1 MKTKTILHS
10 FGKASILFALSLLSF
25 ANASAALKIVSES
38 SKTCSGYPVVINASK
53 TAEHAGNYAM
63 LQYRINGTGSWTNSA
78 ELPTKD
84 NQFIVDMDV
93 NATSMVF
100 RLLDYGTD
108 GKPKEAKSDE
118 ITVTRQD
125 VDCPRTCHTTTNGDY
140 YLGTDFNLEQGG
152 GCTQVD
158 WNQTPPKCLESF
170 FYEDHIVLSK
180 GGGEAGTITT
190 NWGYKP
196 FLDGTR
202 TNSYYVLKNPNAAIV
217 DLQFPSKYFKNKYY
231 RFTMR
236 AYIRINGGECCY
248 FDNQAK
254 IMTRTGHGTVS
265 TDEMVVQI
273 FDDKENPKVP
283 FFDEQAHVSGGVATT
298 LIGEKMNKYHNNHKS
313 SDVYRLDLIFY
324 GKFPDKNQT
333 FSLLPFFEQFQVE
346 GSNGCQCSS
355 TVAIDYISAEVE
367 SVCMDLGSICLGQSK
382 TVNAAGFPKNADYRW
397 YQGATELTELRGKQK
412 VTITPA
418 ITGAIKYTV
427 KDNNS
432 TVAVDFVIP
441 VKNCAPEA
449 PHKIEGVDKICAP
462 NSENYEAIIHDTRDK
477 VKYHWTLKS
486 PSGAVLAT
494 LNVDDETD
502 NDDILKNADPL
513 DPTCGYVTLNIPSTY
528 ADGTYTL
535 ETLLY
540 FDDLKVGNPVS
551 KKIKVYQTPKPT
563 ITLDDREICPFTD
576 NLFTVTPNDPA
587 KYAYAYEWNTTGTAV
602 ANRGKVVL
610 PDNKCNLEV
619 MTIAARVSVKDM
631 PTCYGDAVIS
641 DVPVN
646 NSKPA
651 LDCPALGKNFTMSRM
666 ADITLPED
674 KNSATIT
681 LPLPVV
687 LTTCDPDPVITISA
701 SGKDVEGHNFSFT
714 TIKKKKSLIT
724 DEDLTVT
731 LPVTANATSSNG
743 ITFTYTATDGC
754 NRTSESCSQKVIVRD
769 VTAPNVD
776 CSKIKSYDNVHLSK
790 QADDNCVA
798 VPGYNNELPLLSVP
812 NLPDLNGADE
822 VTVNYIGRLEN
833 PASEPEA
840 VATSVG
846 LFNHDVMF
854 NEPYVAGTTYIL
866 WEFSDDAGNAKYCM
880 QHVSVINDKVP
891 DVTCP
896 SHDYGKFSVDDNC
909 ELSYAE
915 LFAKLPAAELPT
927 AKDPCPN
934 GNFEYTTENARLFYR
949 LKGEEEWIEITESMH
964 NQNLFSAGKEYGNT
978 YEFEWRYYKQ
988 GESVAVDKK
997 VFGVCQSQ
1005 FTVVDSVAPVTNCSL
1020 VKDAVVPFNSNSK
1033 EYRTFDYASYQLPD
1047 DTVHYN
1053 DKPDHYDAQN
1063 DKYWDD
1069 FNTYTLSDLFDVI
1082 PKAVDACDGELF
1094 PVVSVVFQNNEEVIS
1109 GTEEQILKQLR
1120 NRPFKEGNTIIKY
1133 TYTDRSG
1140 NVSVCQQSIVV
1151 YSGLYAHCPEP
1162 IVLKA
1167 GADCKATYDLKPKD
1181 VPTAQV
1187 TYIREVKRKRYN
1199 ADPSKGP
1206 NNRCYEVE
1214 PVAGDV
1220 EYDTLRQIT
1229 DSMAPELATKKV
1241 FVYPFKIEKVTNV
1254 DEDGNPTSSSQ
1265 TSIFSNSDDNT
1276 LSEAVLKVVQHMYCS
1291 TSNNYSFQFLKKTCD
1306 KQSPDYNIARPDAI
1320 QVWKKIQLRTG
1331 IREQFDG
1338 GFMTFDKGTHKL
1350 VFSYE
1355 NGQGEE
1361 KSCSVIIKV
1370 EDQTPPNVV
1379 CGEWGKDY
1387 TLPADED
1394 CQHEATLGKPTVD
1407 ELNVTDNCTTNAA
1420 DFTLTLDRKYWET
1433 GRSISATPSSTGGKY
1448 NDPYKMGTTILV
1460 WTVADADG
1468 NTSTCKSTIVVK
1480 DETGPTIDCKD
1491 GQFDDIHVDA
1501 DPEDELCRTPA
1512 TEVIRAGLKLPQFA
1526 NDKCSPYIDPSG
1538 TQPIMISGTG
1548 VRDDNPSLDV
1558 FSGYYKGITTITWTF
1573 VDAAG
1578 NKTQCP
1584 QRIIVEDNTAPIL
1597 DCSDLEVPITV
1608 TLASD
1613 KCTVPQAQVKLKE
1626 PSARDNCTPTDELK
1640 FSNNAPTEYKIGT
1653 NIVTWTVTDERGL
1666 SSTCDQKVV
1675 VKDTAVPKG
1684 SCPPDIDVNAPIGAC
1699 EASVSIDAA
1708 DYVINDPCDGELKP
1722 AFSKRSDGK
1731 ALSAVY
1737 PVGTTVITWVY
1748 TDKSGNK
1755 KYCYQNVNVHDATP
1769 PVVTCPSSSSKPKE
1783 ITVPAGLC
1791 AVSAA
1796 DVAKKITLPTAYD
1809 ECQDDDPVMSGV
1821 RYFKGKDGQQTPTLV
1836 KDAKGKAVAWNDG
1849 SVPYQPGYYTIQ
1861 IVFTDN
1867 EGNES
1872 EPCDIEVFIKD
1883 INSPVVTCSDFLTDE
1898 TKEFATGDNECEV
1911 TVTKADLGET
1921 NTKAYEYC
1929 DDRVE
1934 ISAVPYLY
1942 ANGARESTVFTQTS
1956 IKSGE
1961 SATIHWVFTSATGA
1975 ETVCPQVV
1983 SIVDR
1988 TEPKCTSNSLT
1999 VKTPAVSS
2007 ECAADVEVVLSR
2019 IGATD
2024 NCGGDIKY
2032 EYKLDKATA
2041 FVPVTKDTTFK
2052 GLSVGT
2058 HTIKWQLTDE
2068 SGNIKSNAC
2077 MTSIF
2082 VEDGTYATCE
2092 DEVLPDVESADN
2104 NTDCFVNVSL
2114 PLAKNATDKCSPDD
2128 ITYRYKLD
2136 DDDYKDISAETRLS
2150 LQAGTHT
2157 IYWELSDGSVTKPQA
2172 CKTTVT
2178 VIDKT
2183 APTCTNKDMGDVLSD
2198 DDVCSTNVVVKLD
2211 DIKAKDNCG
2220 NTVTYMY
2227 RVDSD
2232 TEYNAASGNL
2242 SLPLEVGKHTVYWK
2256 LSDGVN
2262 SRAEA
2267 CKTVVNVLGNVP
2279 LEITCDEDAPAVTF
2293 KTDDCGPVDIS
2304 SIEIP
2309 QATDPCY
2316 GKVDGTPSID
2326 ITKPLPLGDHV
2337 ITWTFVN
2344 HDNTQSTTCKQTVHV
2359 VTTQKLI
2366 TDCQSPAA
2374 PLKLKDGNCM
2384 INYPLTQRWATNP
2397 CNENE
2402 NIRGVAYVFGNK
2414 VDPSGYASVQFPAGS
2429 WDIVWKF
2436 KSVSNTLETY
2446 EDECVE
2452 TVIVDDENG
2461 ATMPCK
2467 DGVKVEKIIDECVVD
2482 AADLDF
2488 KNEGVIADEI
2498 CWDGHFVTPNIWV
2511 TDKDGNNSTPV
2522 HDPKDLGSFKPG
2534 KYEVTWEYIFHPSG
2548 LGAELKAY
2556 CHQPVEIYT
2565 TKEIVIDCDAA
2576 AFNEI
2581 DKDANEN
2588 CVVPA
2593 DEVTFNAPDAKNP
2606 CDADVSIAAQAYID
2620 GNKIADNKFTK
2631 AFELGTTTVVWK
2643 YVDETGTLTN
2653 SVATCEQKVVVTDK
2667 TKPEVACEEDI
2678 TYYLGYD
2685 ANGVQSECSAAPAD
2699 INLKR
2704 PSVSDNCTSSTD
2716 DFKFWLKRELNGAV
2730 VDSLAP
2736 FAPGVTVVTWTV
2748 KDQAG
2753 NASTCSMKVTVL
2765 DTVSPKPECPADL
2778 TDIKAPVNTCEA
2790 EIPAISPEA
2799 YKFKDVCDTE
2809 EIIPVGT
2816 RDDGKLISDPYPVGK
2831 TLITWVYTDSVN
2843 LLLPEDERHVFVCK
2857 QEISVADTTMP
2868 VVDCS
2873 NTASPINVETE
2884 LGECQVPAEKVIDNI
2899 TLPTA
2904 TDQCQ
2909 DEAPVMTSNRWYFG
2923 REGDSIPTRQLNAG
2937 ADIKWND
2944 DVPFKAGYYEI
2955 HFIFTD
2961 NYGNSDSCSQKV
2973 FVKDIN
2979 PPYLNDCKEVLD
2991 VVLNPL
2997 DGECEVAINPVE
3009 LNTYKGKEVCT
3020 GVAIEGVPALLVQN
3034 GDEFTVSADPIPAT
3048 LTSGDSLY
3056 IRWTY
3061 TSQMGISAYCDQKV
3075 KAVDNQKPVIDCKV
3089 LTPDIELTA
3098 DADKCFILAENA
3110 NIAYP
3115 TVEDNCGTIT
3125 GRPVRIDTLT
3135 NLPNGLT
3142 MADPYPT
3149 GKSVIRWYFEDTN
3162 ELNTDS
3168 CDQLVFVKGSVK
3180 PEIDC
3185 DTIESVVLRDTIATC
3200 DIAEQTLVVPVPVA
3214 IDNCAPTDDL
3224 KSVKGVGTRTDG
3236 KEIDDLYP
3244 LGITTIT
3251 WSFTDFT
3258 GAAVATCN
3266 QQVNIVTEQRLITNC
3281 ADTTAVYALDKDE
3294 CLKNIHLDQRTA
3306 KHPCPDAVA
3315 DNEKEFDGVPY
3326 LNGSPTALSSLDIQ
3340 LPAGT
3345 HYITWVFT
3353 DQTNTLAAPIDT
3365 CIDSIR
3371 VGNDN
3376 VPPVPCVNDKIDTT
3390 LQDLC
3395 ELPAAK
3401 VDLKNT
3407 GVIADQ
3413 LCGDP
3418 GEKVIPEI
3426 WLTSNPEGVVH
3437 DPADLPAITT
3447 GRDTVIWKYDF
3458 NPGHLGI
3465 FTVWCKQPIDIKTT
3479 KGIDLACPDSA
3490 DNVIT
3495 IIAPAHACEV
3505 PADTITLN
3513 PLVGKNPCIDT
3524 VLIAGV
3530 PDRDTTLAWPIGLT
3544 TITWTYTDT
3553 TETLVNNVAICKQY
3567 VDVKDTVNPKVD
3579 CETIYEG
3586 INQIL
3591 ANCKT
3596 TADDLGLK
3604 AVDVTQCGF
3613 TMTPV
3618 PTRFSGKDFNDVY
3631 VAGND
3636 TVYWTYTYPHNG
3648 LTTVCA
3654 QPVILRDT
3662 TPVFDCSTLETI
3674 TLTAD
3679 EEQCVIK
3686 KSLADV
3692 LNALSPYPT
3701 ATDPCDAENPIPGV
3715 YRLADADTLPTQLT
3729 AGDTIHVVWS
3739 FADTMRFA
3747 DSVVCDQLVI
3757 IKGNATP
3764 VINCEEAAPAVK
3776 DTISDCGPD
3785 QELKLPIV
3793 KAYDPC
3799 FNDSIPGSFVRSDNE
3814 TELNA
3819 PFQLGQTTVTWTF
3832 WNVDSTASKVCEQ
3845 NVHVYTTKEIEKP
3858 CDTAYMPVVEVPA
3871 PEDACTVPADE
3882 VTLEPAF
3889 AISPCTRDTIW
3900 GVPTRFDGEELT
3912 APYKIGKT
3920 IIVWTFNDVTDNLVI
3935 QSDTCHQIVRVGS
3948 VEVEPVKCDSF
3959 PAIEKILAEG
3969 NCTIDAAELGIKA
3982 PTIIDRCPNGAADA
3996 DPEYVLP
4003 IITRFS
4009 QPGWSSSNVAEV
4021 AEFGVGYDT
4030 LWWSYPRFSTVCAQ
4044 PIHIMDS
4051 VAPKFDCSSLE
4062 PILAEAPDGECE
4074 LNVADIIVEP
4084 YPVAKESCTD
4094 VEIVGVPTLENGDA
4108 LPETLKVG
4116 DSIVVKWTFSAPGLS
4131 TKDKICEQPVR
4142 VIGTAA
4148 PIFDCSSLSMLE
4160 FTTDECALDLNE
4172 QSIPT
4177 PVAIDSCTGKEVAG
4191 VGVRADGGDVFGT
4204 YPLGQTVITW
4214 SFTSPDSKTT
4224 KYCNQLVEVKTT
4236 KVIDAKCGEENYP
4249 ALSYEV
4255 SDGNCTVPSEEVD
4268 KKLSKHAAFNP
4279 CNTDI
4284 QIDGVPSRSD
4294 NKDMSEPYEIGV
4306 TTITWTFTDT
4316 TNTLVNP
4323 VSVCEQTVTVV
4334 DVNTPPVDCPTAF
4347 PALNIAL
4354 DENNCDLDFSR
4365 IPVNIDPLP
4374 AHPCTGEDMLIDT
4387 SRTSGLKV
4395 LDPYTV
4401 GVDTIVWKLWFPSNN
4416 IPVYCNQRIEVRDT
4430 IAPSFDCSMLADT
4443 IYVELKT
4450 AGNSVTFD
4458 EVKARGFFIPEVTD
4472 ICTDVFTEVTRD
4484 DNKALEDDYVFGNT
4498 TITFRFYDIYGNDTI
4513 CSQVV
4518 KVIDMIPPKLICPTL
4533 ENHIACIT
4541 DTTPAITSYEEFVA
4555 AGGSIEPE
4563 SKADL
4568 LTFRHEDKVVGDDKC
4583 NAVVTRNYIVTS
4595 VTEVDVYCETPQHFY
4610 MKDSIAPTYEGI
4622 PAKGASRKTTCDQL
4636 EIDPPVVTA
4645 VDNCDPEPKL
4655 QMFSRSTQGDD
4666 PSKCDYY
4673 NYDVIYTWVATDRCG
4688 NEADSVRYTVHVV
4701 DTVAPSID
4709 LPDDW
4714 GDPAHPIYLK
4724 KCKFGIPDLTQF
4736 IPEELVSQ
4744 NCGSNEYL
4752 TYTQT
4757 PAAGTEITA
4766 TTVVTLSISDVCGNH
4781 TDLEKVV
4788 EVQDRKEIV
4797 SIITGENPVVC
4808 GGDETLDSVRSSQND
4823 LTQTKIR
4830 NAFGFTWVIDL
4841 GKWEPVPTTLFWDY
4855 YRTSFDEE
4863 HLIYSN
4869 NPETY
4874 ASRFESVNAPSK
4886 GSPEEKAAADAAY
4899 ARYLMLLRQHQS
4911 DVYYFV
4917 AMDTVSGCSDTASV
4931 YVKVDERPR
4940 LQLASGSWQVC
4951 EFDSLSLNGDFG
4963 NNFPVCID
4971 NMGGTIT
4978 KQGWLINDSVY
4989 HPHDSILY
4997 EGGIKHTAIYY
5008 ATNHCGTTTTFNS
5021 LYTSCDGE
5029 LETYKDSLAVAG
5041 SKENMEL
5048 FRQDRLVLRDSVD
5061 IEVFTHFD
5069 PKQVLLTTMPQAKPR
5084 VWTGE
5089 EAELILTLPY
5099 EPSYLSWRRVEGE
5112 YDARTGA
5119 EYDKLG
5125 NIIYGGSGEDDD
5137 ADLFHE
5143 LWNSRDTTVADSVY
5157 LAKRGLLTFRYN
5169 IVPTDTSYYYAVVGN
5184 GVCPAV
5190 TSNLVNVD
5198 VLKELPTAITP
5209 YTKDGMNDDFM
5220 RGHHV
5225 IIFNRYGQMIHEGN
5239 DGWDGTYRGILADP
5253 GVYYYSCDMK
5263 NGANFKGSIEVV
5275 KIE

>member
-25 ANASAALKIVSES
+25 ANAEAGLTISAKSSQACPGYPIEITS
-38 SKTCSGYPVVINASK
+38 SKTDPHS
-53 TAEHAGNYAM
+53 GNYAM
-63 LQYRINGTGSWTNSA
+63 LQYRLNGSGAWINSA
-78 ELPTKD
+78 EVATKD
-84 NQFIVDMDV
+84 KDFIADMDV
-93 NATSMVF
+93 NASTMQF
-100 RLLDYGTD
+100 RLVDCGDD
-108 GKPKEAKSDE
+108 GHLTTTVSN
-118 ITVTRQD
+118 TVTVSKQT
-125 VDCPRTCHTTTNGDY
+125 VDCPITCHLSSTGDY
-140 YLGTDFNLEQGG
+140 FNGTDFDKENGVTTDYPSIPSQIVDFFEESNVTFISNESNYKVSTDLSGVFG
-152 GCTQVD
+152 DQVPYLD
-158 WNQTPPKCLESF
+158 TL
-170 FYEDHIVLSK
+170 
-180 GGGEAGTITT
+180 GENKKNA
-190 NWGYKP
+190 
-196 FLDGTR
+196 
-202 TNSYYVLKNPNAAIV
+202 NSYYIYTDRPGQSTPFYLNFNAY
-217 DLQFPSKYFKNKYY
+217 KYEYKSY
-231 RFTMR
+231 RYTMR
-236 AYIRINGGECCY
+236 FYLIKTGGSCGNMFSLKLE
-248 FDNQAK
+248 
-254 IMTRTGHGTVS
+254 TGHGNQTNDKATIKIYENKKNTLVKELS
-265 TDEMVVQI
+265 INKTFGQI
-273 FDDKENPKVP
+273 LLEVP
-283 FFDEQAHVSGGVATT
+283 TEYVGKLLRV
-298 LIGEKMNKYHNNHKS
+298 EVNY
-313 SDVYRLDLIFY
+313 Y
-324 GKFPDKNQT
+324 GTFPDRNG
-333 FSLLPFFEQFQVE
+333 LEDFEFKPLFQQLD
-346 GSNGCQCSS
+346 GCYKL
-355 TVAIDYISAEVE
+355 AIDYISAEME

-382 TVNAAGFPKNADYRW
+382 TINAAGFPKDAKYTWEINNGGDSW
-397 YQGATELTELRGKQK
+397 TEVPGTKGLQK

-418 ITGAIKYTV
+418 KAGALKYRV
-427 KDNNS
+427 HDGNKK
-432 TVAVDFVIP
+432 VVVEFVIP

-449 PHKIEGVDKICAP
+449 PHEIKGADKICAP
-462 NSENYEAIIHDTRDK
+462 NSENYEAILHDTRDK
-477 VKYHWTLKS
+477 VKYVWTLKS
-486 PSGAVLAT
+486 PTGTVLAT
-494 LNVDDETD
+494 LNGEFDDES
-502 NDDILKNADPL
+502 ILSNSNVS
-513 DPTCGYVTLNIPSTY
+513 DPTCGLVKLNIPDSY

-535 ETLLY
+535 ETQLY
-540 FDDLKVGNPVS
+540 FDGLAVGKAVS
-551 KKIKVYQTPKPT
+551 KTIKVYQRPKPA
-563 ITLDDREICPFTD
+563 ITLASNEICPFTE
-576 NLFTVTPNDPA
+576 NIFTVTPNDA
-587 KYAYAYEWNTTGTAV
+587 TKYNYAYEWNTTATAV
-602 ANRGKVVL
+602 ANQGKVVL
-610 PDNKCNLEV
+610 PDNKCNLEE

-631 PTCYGDAVIS
+631 PTCFGDAVLY

-651 LDCPALGKNFTMSRM
+651 LDCPALGKYFSMSGM

-701 SGKDVEGHNFSFT
+701 SGKDVEGHSFSFT
-714 TIKKKKSLIT
+714 TIKKKKSQIT
-724 DEDLTVT
+724 EEDLTVT

-743 ITFTYTATDGC
+743 IIFTYTATDGC
-754 NRTSESCSQKVIVRD
+754 NRTSESCTQKVVVRD
-769 VTAPNVD
+769 VTAPNID

-798 VPGYNNELPLLSVP
+798 VPGYNSELPLLSVP
-812 NLPDLNGADE
+812 NLPDLNGADD
-822 VTVNYIGRLEN
+822 VTVTYIGRLEN

-846 LFNHDVMF
+846 LFNHDVWF
-854 NEPYVAGTTYIL
+854 NEPYVAGTTYLL
-866 WEFSDDAGNAKYCM
+866 WEFSDDAGNAKYCL

-891 DVTCP
+891 VVTCP

-988 GESVAVDKK
+988 GESVAVNKE

-1005 FTVVDSVAPVTNCSL
+1005 FTVVDSVAPVTDCSL
-1020 VKDAVVPFNSNSK
+1020 VKDVVVPFNSNSK

-1053 DKPDHYDAQN
+1053 DKPDHYDDQN

-1120 NRPFKEGNTIIKY
+1120 NRPFKEGNSIIKY
-1133 TYTDRSG
+1133 T
-1140 NVSVCQQSIVV
+1140 
-1151 YSGLYAHCPEP
+1151 
-1162 IVLKA
+1162 
-1167 GADCKATYDLKPKD
+1167 
-1181 VPTAQV
+1181 
-1187 TYIREVKRKRYN
+1187 
-1199 ADPSKGP
+1199 
-1206 NNRCYEVE
+1206 
-1214 PVAGDV
+1214 
-1220 EYDTLRQIT
+1220 
-1229 DSMAPELATKKV
+1229 
-1241 FVYPFKIEKVTNV
+1241 
-1254 DEDGNPTSSSQ
+1254 
-1265 TSIFSNSDDNT
+1265 
-1276 LSEAVLKVVQHMYCS
+1276 
-1291 TSNNYSFQFLKKTCD
+1291 
-1306 KQSPDYNIARPDAI
+1306 
-1320 QVWKKIQLRTG
+1320 
-1331 IREQFDG
+1331 
-1338 GFMTFDKGTHKL
+1338 
-1350 VFSYE
+1350 
-1355 NGQGEE
+1355 
-1361 KSCSVIIKV
+1361 
-1370 EDQTPPNVV
+1370 
-1379 CGEWGKDY
+1379 
-1387 TLPADED
+1387 
-1394 CQHEATLGKPTVD
+1394 
-1407 ELNVTDNCTTNAA
+1407 
-1420 DFTLTLDRKYWET
+1420 
-1433 GRSISATPSSTGGKY
+1433 
-1448 NDPYKMGTTILV
+1448 
-1460 WTVADADG
+1460 
-1468 NTSTCKSTIVVK
+1468 
-1480 DETGPTIDCKD
+1480 
-1491 GQFDDIHVDA
+1491 
-1501 DPEDELCRTPA
+1501 
-1512 TEVIRAGLKLPQFA
+1512 
-1526 NDKCSPYIDPSG
+1526 
-1538 TQPIMISGTG
+1538 
-1548 VRDDNPSLDV
+1548 
-1558 FSGYYKGITTITWTF
+1558 
-1573 VDAAG
+1573 
-1578 NKTQCP
+1578 
-1584 QRIIVEDNTAPIL
+1584 
-1597 DCSDLEVPITV
+1597 
-1608 TLASD
+1608 
-1613 KCTVPQAQVKLKE
+1613 
-1626 PSARDNCTPTDELK
+1626 
-1640 FSNNAPTEYKIGT
+1640 
-1653 NIVTWTVTDERGL
+1653 
-1666 SSTCDQKVV
+1666 
-1675 VKDTAVPKG
+1675 
-1684 SCPPDIDVNAPIGAC
+1684 
-1699 EASVSIDAA
+1699 
-1708 DYVINDPCDGELKP
+1708 
-1722 AFSKRSDGK
+1722 
-1731 ALSAVY
+1731 
-1737 PVGTTVITWVY
+1737 Y

-1836 KDAKGKAVAWNDG
+1836 KDAKGMAVAWNDG
-1849 SVPYQPGYYTIQ
+1849 SVPYQPGYYTIR

-2114 PLAKNATDKCSPDD
+2114 PLAKNANDNCSPDD

-2136 DDDYKDISAETRLS
+2136 NDDYKDISAETRLS

-2402 NIRGVAYVFGNK
+2402 NIRGVAYVFGSK

-3020 GVAIEGVPALLVQN
+3020 GVAIEGVPALLVQI

-3135 NLPNGLT
+3135 NMPNGLT

-3224 KSVKGVGTRTDG
+3224 KSVKGVGTRSDG
-3236 KEIDDLYP
+3236 KEIDELYP

-3618 PTRFSGKDFNDVY
+3618 PTRFSGKDFNDDY

-3654 QPVILRDT
+3654 QPIILRDT
-3662 TPVFDCSTLETI
+3662 APVFDCNDLNTI

-3679 EEQCVIK
+3679 ENECVIK
-3686 KSLADV
+3686 KSLAEV
-3692 LNALSPYPT
+3692 LDALSPYPT
-3701 ATDPCDAENPIPGV
+3701 ATDPCDTENPIPGV
-3715 YRLADADTLPTQLT
+3715 YRLADVDTLPTQLV

-3739 FADTMRFA
+3739 FADASRFA
-3747 DSVVCDQLVI
+3747 DTTYCDQLVI
-3757 IKGNATP
+3757 VKGNATP

-3882 VTLEPAF
+3882 VKLEPAF

-3900 GVPTRFDGEELT
+3900 GVPSRFDGEAMD
-3912 APYKIGKT
+3912 APYRIGKN
-3920 IIVWTFNDVTDNLVI
+3920 IIIWTFIDVTDNLVI
-3935 QSDTCHQIVRVGS
+3935 QSDTCQQIVRVGS
-3948 VEVEPVKCDSF
+3948 VEVEPVNCDSF

-3996 DPEYVLP
+3996 EPELVLP

-4009 QPGWSSSNVAEV
+4009 QPGWSSSNVVEV

-4051 VAPKFDCSSLE
+4051 VAPKFDCSTLE

-4084 YPVAKESCTD
+4084 YPVANEACTD
-4094 VEIVGVPTLENGDA
+4094 SAIVGVPTLADGGA

-4116 DSIVVKWTFSAPGLS
+4116 DSIVVVWTFSAPGLS
-4131 TKDKICEQPVR
+4131 TKDKVCEQPVR

-4148 PIFDCSSLSMLE
+4148 PVFNCSSLSMLE
-4160 FTTDECALDLNE
+4160 FESDECSLDLDE
-4172 QSIPT
+4172 QQIPT
-4177 PVAIDSCTGKEVAG
+4177 PVATDSCTGKEVKG
-4191 VGVRADGGDVFGT
+4191 VGVRADGKDLYGT

-4214 SFTSPDSKTT
+4214 TFTSPDSKTS
-4224 KYCNQLVEVKTT
+4224 KSCEQVVEVKTT
-4236 KVIDAKCGEENYP
+4236 RLIDAKCGLENYP

-4255 SDGNCTVPSEEVD
+4255 GDGNCSVPSDVVD
-4268 KKLSKHAAFNP
+4268 KDLTKHEAFNP
-4279 CNTDI
+4279 CNTNI

-4294 NKDMSEPYEIGV
+4294 NKEMDAPYEIGV

-4387 SRTSGLKV
+4387 SRKSGLDV
-4395 LDPYTV
+4395 LAPYTV

>member
-1 MKTKTILHS
+1 MKTSNIINSLVRV
-10 FGKASILFALSLLSF
+10 GMSIALSLVPF
-25 ANASAALKIVSES
+25 VEANAEISISTKNNQA
-38 SKTCSGYPVVINASK
+38 CPGYPIEISATK
-53 TAEHAGNYAM
+53 TGTHTGNYTM
-63 LQYRINGTGSWTNSA
+63 LQYRLEGSNTWVDNA
-78 ELPTKD
+78 EIPTKD
-84 NQFIVDMDV
+84 NLFVADMDV
-93 NATSMVF
+93 NASKMYF
-100 RLLDYGTD
+100 RLVDCGTD
-108 GKPKEAKSDE
+108 GHPTATISN
-118 ITVTRQD
+118 TVTISKQT
-125 VDCPRTCHTTTNGDY
+125 VDCPISCHQSSTGDY
-140 YLGTDFNLEQGG
+140 FNGTDFDKEHGVSTDHPSIPSQI
-152 GCTQVD
+152 VD
-158 WNQTPPKCLESF
+158 FFEESNVTF
-170 FYEDHIVLSK
+170 ISNENNYKVSTDLSSVF
-180 GGGEAGTITT
+180 GSQIP
-190 NWGYKP
+190 Y
-196 FLDGTR
+196 LDTLGDNKKNA
-202 TNSYYVLKNPNAAIV
+202 NSYYIYTDQPGQSSPFFLNFNAY
-217 DLQFPSKYFKNKYY
+217 KYEFKSY
-231 RFTMR
+231 RYTMR
-236 AYIRINGGECCY
+236 FYLIKTGASCGNMFSLKLE
-248 FDNQAK
+248 
-254 IMTRTGHGTVS
+254 TGHG
-265 TDEMVVQI
+265 
-273 FDDKENPKVP
+273 
-283 FFDEQAHVSGGVATT
+283 
-298 LIGEKMNKYHNNHKS
+298 
-313 SDVYRLDLIFY
+313 
-324 GKFPDKNQT
+324 NQT
-333 FSLLPFFEQFQVE
+333 TDRARIRIYENQKNALVKELDISNTFGQIKLNVPSEYVGKLLRVEVNYYGTFPERNGLEYFSFKPLFQQLDR
-346 GSNGCQCSS
+346 CYKL
-355 TVAIDYISAEVE
+355 AIDYISAEME

-382 TVNAAGFPKNADYRW
+382 TVNAAGFPKDANYTWEINTIGDSW
-397 YQGATELTELRGKQK
+397 TEVPGTKGKQK

-418 ITGAIKYTV
+418 KVGALRYRVHDGNKKV
-427 KDNNS
+427 
-432 TVAVDFVIP
+432 VVEFVIP

-449 PHKIEGVDKICAP
+449 PHEIKGDDKICAP
-462 NSENYEAIIHDTRDK
+462 NSATYEAILNDTRDK
-477 VKYHWTLKS
+477 VVYKWTLKS

-502 NDDILKNADPL
+502 DATILKNADLMHPSSGKVSL
-513 DPTCGYVTLNIPSTY
+513 TIPASYT
-528 ADGTYTL
+528 DGAYKL
-535 ETLLY
+535 ETALF
-540 FDDLKVGNPVS
+540 FDGLRVGNPVV
-551 KKIKVYQTPKPT
+551 KTINVYQKPKPT
-563 ITLDDREICPFTD
+563 IDLASSTICPFTE
-576 NLFTVTPNDPA
+576 NLFTVSPNKDTYTYEYTTNAEKAGAANQGRIKLPNDVCSLDA
-587 KYAYAYEWNTTGTAV
+587 LSIAV
-602 ANRGKVVL
+602 RVKV
-610 PDNKCNLEV
+610 
-619 MTIAARVSVKDM
+619 TDM
-631 PTCYGDAVIS
+631 PTCYGDASVS
-641 DVPVN
+641 NVPLN
-646 NSKPA
+646 NSAPRI
-651 LDCPALGKNFTMSRM
+651 DCAPLGKHWSMMGYNSIELP
-666 ADITLPED
+666 ADK
-674 KNSATIT
+674 KNATIT
-681 LPLPVV
+681 LPLDQ
-687 LTTCDPDPVITISA
+687 LAILATCDPDPVITISA
-701 SGKDVEGHNFSFT
+701 SGKDVLGNTFVFATLSKKRSQYT
-714 TIKKKKSLIT
+714 AADLNVTI
-724 DEDLTVT
+724 
-731 LPVTANATSSNG
+731 PVTADAASSNG
-743 ITFTYTATDGC
+743 ITFTYTVTDGC
-754 NRTSESCSQKVIVRD
+754 GRTSDPCSQKVIVRD
-769 VTAPNVD
+769 VTPPNVD
-776 CSKIKSYDNVHLSK
+776 CSKINSYDDVHLSNQLK
-790 QADDNCVA
+790 CTA
-798 VPGYNNELPLLSVP
+798 VPGYFPSELPLLEVP
-812 NLPDLNGADE
+812 DLPDLNGTDE
-822 VTVNYIGRLEN
+822 VTVTYIGRLVN
-833 PASEPEA
+833 PATAPEA
-840 VATSVG
+840 VASAVD
-846 LFNHDVMF
+846 LFNHDIDLNKDF
-854 NEPYVAGTTYIL
+854 DAGISYIL
-866 WEFSDDAGNAKYCM
+866 WQFSDNAGNAKYCL
-880 QHVSVINDKVP
+880 QHVSVKNDKKP
-891 DVTCP
+891 EVTCP
-896 SHDYGKFSVDDNC
+896 SHDYGNFSVNDHC
-909 ELSYAE
+909 ELSYGE
-915 LFAKLPAAELPT
+915 LKLKLPAKELPT
-927 AKDPCPN
+927 AIDPCPN
-934 GNFEYTTENARLFYR
+934 GDFEYTTENARLFYH
-949 LKGEEEWIEITESMH
+949 LKGTTAWTEITSA
-964 NQNLFSAGKEYGNT
+964 NAGDNLFSPGKEYGNT

-988 GESVAVDKK
+988 GESAGVDKD
-997 VFGVCQSQ
+997 VYGVCKSQ

-1053 DKPDHYDAQN
+1053 DADHYDSQN
-1063 DKYWDD
+1063 NKYWDD
-1069 FNTYTLSDLFDVI
+1069 FNTYTLDGLFDVI

-1109 GTEEQILKQLR
+1109 GTEAEILNQLR
-1120 NRPFKEGNTIIKY
+1120 NRPFKEGNSIIKY

-1167 GADCKATYDLKPKD
+1167 GADCKATYDLNPKD

-1331 IREQFDG
+1331 IREQFDD

-1350 VFSYE
+1350 VFYYE

-1361 KSCSVIIKV
+1361 KTCSVIIKV
-1370 EDQTPPNVV
+1370 EDQTPPSVV
-1379 CGEWGKDY
+1379 CGKWGGNYSYD
-1387 TLPADED
+1387 ADEN
-1394 CQHEATLGKPTVD
+1394 CQHEATLGKPSVE
-1407 ELNVTDNCTTNAA
+1407 ELQVTDNCTKGAA
-1420 DFTLTLDRKYWET
+1420 EFDLTFNRRYWET
-1433 GRSISATPSSTGGKY
+1433 GRSLSATPTASTE
-1448 NDPYKMGTTILV
+1448 NFDDPYKMGTTIIV
-1460 WTVADADG
+1460 WTVADAAG
-1468 NTSTCKSTIVVK
+1468 NKNTCTSTIVVA
-1480 DETGPTIDCKD
+1480 DNAGPEIDCNNDPQFKD
-1491 GQFDDIHVDA
+1491 INVDA
-1501 DPEDELCRTPA
+1501 DPEDMECHTPVA
-1512 TEVIRAGLKLPQFA
+1512 EVVRKGLKIPVIF
-1526 NDKCSPYIDPSG
+1526 NDKCSPIVSPTD
-1538 TQPIMISGTG
+1538 MIEGVG
-1548 VRDDNPSLDV
+1548 VRSDNPSLSV
-1558 FSGYYKGITTITWTF
+1558 FSGYYKGTTIITWTF
-1573 VDAAG
+1573 TDAAG
-1578 NKTQCP
+1578 NSVSCP
-1584 QRIIVEDNTAPIL
+1584 QKIIVEDHTGPIL
-1597 DCSDLEVPITV
+1597 DCSELENNPINV

-1613 KCTVPQAQVKLKE
+1613 ACVVPKKDVKLVK
-1626 PSARDNCTPTDELK
+1626 PDAYDNCTDYDQLVFTNDAPDNYIIG
-1640 FSNNAPTEYKIGT
+1640 SNT
-1653 NIVTWTVTDERGL
+1653 VTWTVTDL
-1666 SSTCDQKVV
+1666 SGNSSYCRQLVV
-1675 VKDTAVPKG
+1675 VKDTAIPKG
-1684 SCPPDIDVNAPIGAC
+1684 NCPPDLNVDAPVGECSAT
-1699 EASVSIDAA
+1699 VSISA
-1708 DYVINDPCDGELKP
+1708 DDYPIDDPCDGTLKP
-1722 AFSKRSDGK
+1722 AFSKRSDNK
-1731 ALSAVY
+1731 PLSAIY
-1737 PVGTTVITWVY
+1737 PVGTTTITWLY
-1748 TDKSGNK
+1748 TDRSGNK
-1755 KYCYQNVNVHDATP
+1755 KYCYQNVNVHDVTP
-1769 PVVTCPSSSSKPKE
+1769 PVVTCPSSSKPKE

-1791 AVSAA
+1791 AVTVA
-1796 DVAKKITLPTAYD
+1796 DVAKKISLPTAYD
-1809 ECQDDDPVMSGV
+1809 ECQDEDPVMTGV
-1821 RYFKGKDGQQTPTLV
+1821 RYYKGKDGQQTPTLV
-1836 KDAKGKAVAWNDG
+1836 KDNKGNAVAWNDG
-1849 SVPYQPGYYTIQ
+1849 SVTYQPGYYTIRFT
-1861 IVFTDN
+1861 FTDL
-1867 EGNES
+1867 EGNVS
-1872 EPCDIEVFIKD
+1872 EPCDVEIYIKD

-1898 TKEFATGDNECEV
+1898 TKEFVTDDNCEV

-1921 NTKAYEYC
+1921 NTVAYEYC
-1929 DDRVE
+1929 DDRAE
-1934 ISAVPYLY
+1934 IRAFPYLY
-1942 ANGARESTVFTQTS
+1942 ENGARQSATFTSTT
-1956 IKSGE
+1956 IRSGE

-1975 ETVCPQVV
+1975 ETVCPQVI
-1983 SIVDR
+1983 SAVDNS
-1988 TEPKCTSNSLT
+1988 EPTCRANALT
-1999 VKTPAVSS
+1999 VSTPAVSDKCS
-2007 ECAADVEVVLSR
+2007 TDVLVELNA
-2019 IGATD
+2019 IGAKD

-2032 EYKLDKATA
+2032 EYKLDQQVGYTLI
-2041 FVPVTKDTTFK
+2041 TKDSTFK
-2052 GLSVGT
+2052 DLGVGT
-2058 HTIKWQLTDE
+2058 HTIRWQLTDE
-2068 SGNIKSNAC
+2068 TGNIKSNAC
-2077 MTSIF
+2077 QTTIY
-2082 VEDGTYATCE
+2082 VQDATYATCE
-2092 DEVLPDVESADN
+2092 DEVLPTVESTDN
-2104 NTDCFVNVSL
+2104 NTDCLVKVSL
-2114 PLAKNATDKCSPDD
+2114 PLAKNATDNCSPDD
-2128 ITYRYKLD
+2128 ITYRYKVD
-2136 DDDYKDISAETRLS
+2136 DGDYKSISAETVLS
-2150 LQAGTHT
+2150 LAAGEHT
-2157 IYWELSDGSVTKPQA
+2157 IYWELSDGNVTKAEA

-2178 VIDKT
+2178 VVDKT
-2183 APTCTNKDMGDVLSD
+2183 APTCTDKKMDDVLSD
-2198 DDVCSTNVVVKLD
+2198 DDACNTNVVVKLD

-2220 NTVTYMY
+2220 NTVTYSY
-2227 RVDSD
+2227 KVDAA
-2232 TEYNAASGNL
+2232 TEYKAASGNL
-2242 SLPLEVGKHTVYWK
+2242 SIPLEVGSHTIYWQ

-2262 SRAEA
+2262 VRPEA
-2267 CKTVVNVLGNVP
+2267 CKTTVKVLGNVLP
-2279 LEITCDEDAPAVTF
+2279 EISCNDDAPAVTF

-2309 QATDPCY
+2309 QANDPCY
-2316 GKVDGTPSID
+2316 GKVNGVPNVDLD
-2326 ITKPLPLGDHV
+2326 KPMKLGDHIIV
-2337 ITWTFVN
+2337 WTFEN
-2344 HDNTQSTTCKQTVHV
+2344 HDKTKSVTCDQTVHV
-2359 VTTQKLI
+2359 VTTKKLI
-2366 TDCQSPAA
+2366 TDCESPAA
-2374 PLKLKDGNCM
+2374 PLKLTDGNCM
-2384 INYPLTQRWATNP
+2384 VGYPLTQRYAKNP
-2397 CNENE
+2397 CNPDEIIAGE
-2402 NIRGVAYVFGNK
+2402 AYVFGSK
-2414 VDPSGYASVQFPAGS
+2414 VEASAYNEQKFPAGT
-2429 WDIVWKF
+2429 WDVIWKF
-2436 KSVSNTLETY
+2436 KSKSNTLETY
-2446 EDECVE
+2446 EDQCVE
-2452 TVIVDDENG
+2452 TIIVEDDN
-2461 ATMPCK
+2461 AASLPCK
-2467 DGVKVEKIIDECVVD
+2467 DGVKVEKTIDACVVD
-2482 AADLDF
+2482 ASELDF
-2488 KNEGVIADEI
+2488 KNEGVKAEQI
-2498 CWDGHFVTPNIWV
+2498 CVDGEYVTPSIWV
-2511 TDKDGNNSTPV
+2511 TDSNGVSSTPV
-2522 HDPKDLGSFKPG
+2522 DDPAKLGKFKPG

-2548 LGAELKAY
+2548 MANELKAY

-2576 AFNEI
+2576 AFNNI
-2581 DKDANEN
+2581 NKDANEN
-2588 CVVPA
+2588 CEVPA
-2593 DEVTFNAPDAKNP
+2593 DEVTFNAPDATNP
-2606 CDADVSIAAQAYID
+2606 CDDGVSIAPQAYI
-2620 GNKIADNKFTK
+2620 GEEKIADNNFKK
-2631 AFELGTTTVVWK
+2631 AFPLGTTTVTWK
-2643 YVDETGTLTN
+2643 YVDITGTLTN
-2653 SVATCEQKVVVTDK
+2653 SVATCQQQVVVTDN
-2667 TKPEVACEEDI
+2667 TKPSVTCEDDI
-2678 TYYLGYD
+2678 TYYLGKD
-2685 ANGVQSECSAAPAD
+2685 ANGVQNECAASPAN

-2704 PSVSDNCTSSTD
+2704 PSVTDNCTSSAD
-2716 DFKFWLKRELNGAV
+2716 EFAYWLKRELNGAL

-2736 FAPGVTVVTWTV
+2736 YQPGVTVVTWTV
-2748 KDQAG
+2748 KDKAG
-2753 NASTCSMKVTVL
+2753 NASTCSMNVTVL
-2765 DTVSPKPECPADL
+2765 DTVSPKPDCPADL
-2778 TDIKAPVNTCEA
+2778 TDIKAKVNTCEA

-2809 EIIPVGT
+2809 DVIPVGS

-2831 TLITWVYTDSVN
+2831 TVITWVYTDSVN
-2843 LLLPEDERHVFVCK
+2843 LLLPEGERSVFVCK
-2857 QEISVADTTMP
+2857 QEISVADTTKP

-2873 NTASPINVETE
+2873 NTSTPINVETE

-2909 DEAPVMTSNRWYFG
+2909 DEDPVMTTNRWYLG

-2991 VVLNPL
+2991 VVLNPA
-2997 DGECEVAINPVE
+2997 DGECDVNIVPAE

-3020 GVAIEGVPALLVQN
+3020 GEPIIGVPSLLVKS
-3034 GDEFTVSADPIPAT
+3034 GDEFSVSADPIPAT

-3061 TSQMGISAYCDQKV
+3061 TSQMGISAYCDQKI
-3075 KAVDNQKPVIDCKV
+3075 KAVDNQKPVIDCDV
-3089 LTPDIELTA
+3089 LTPDLEFTA
-3098 DADKCFILAENA
+3098 DADKCFILASNA
-3110 NIAYP
+3110 NITYP

-3142 MADPYPT
+3142 MDEPFPT

-3162 ELNTDS
+3162 ILNTDS

-3224 KSVKGVGTRTDG
+3224 KPVKGVGTRDDG
-3236 KEIDDLYP
+3236 KEIDELYP

-3258 GAAVATCN
+3258 GAAVATCK

-3345 HYITWVFT
+3345 HFITWVFT
-3353 DQTNTLAAPIDT
+3353 DQTNTLVAPIDT

-3426 WLTSNPEGVVH
+3426 WLTSNPDGIVH
-3437 DPADLPAITT
+3437 DPADLPAIKT

-3490 DNVIT
+3490 DNVISV
-3495 IIAPAHACEV
+3495 IAPAHACEV

-3513 PLVGKNPCIDT
+3513 PPLGKNPCIDT

-3553 TETLVNNVAICKQY
+3553 TETLVNNVATCKQY
-3567 VDVKDTVNPKVD
+3567 VEVKDTVNPDVD
-3579 CETIYEG
+3579 CETLYEG
-3586 INQIL
+3586 VNQIL

-3596 TADDLGLK
+3596 TADALGLK

-3613 TMTPV
+3613 VMTPV

-3701 ATDPCDAENPIPGV
+3701 ATDPCDSENPIPGV

-3757 IKGNATP
+3757 IKGKVTP
-3764 VINCEEAAPAVK
+3764 VINCDEAAPAVK

-3785 QELKLPIV
+3785 HELKLPIV

-3819 PFQLGQTTVTWTF
+3819 PFLLGQTTVTWTF

-3845 NVHVYTTKEIEKP
+3845 NVHIYTTREIEKP

-3882 VTLEPAF
+3882 VKLEPAF

-4009 QPGWSSSNVAEV
+4009 QPGWSSSDVAEV

-4051 VAPKFDCSSLE
+4051 VAPKFDCSTLE

-4084 YPVAKESCTD
+4084 YPVANEACTD
-4094 VEIVGVPTLENGDA
+4094 SAIVGVPTLADGGA

-4116 DSIVVKWTFSAPGLS
+4116 DSIVVVWTFSAPGLS

-4148 PIFDCSSLSMLE
+4148 PVFNCSSLSMLE
-4160 FTTDECALDLNE
+4160 FESDECSLDLDE
-4172 QSIPT
+4172 KQIPT
-4177 PVAIDSCTGKEVAG
+4177 PVATDSCTGKEVEG
-4191 VGVRADGGDVFGT
+4191 VGVRADGKELYGS

-4214 SFTSPDSKTT
+4214 TFTSPDSKTS
-4224 KYCNQLVEVKTT
+4224 KSCEQIVEVKTT
-4236 KVIDAKCGEENYP
+4236 RLIDAKCGQENYP
-4249 ALSYEV
+4249 ALSYEAG
-4255 SDGNCTVPSEEVD
+4255 DGNCSVPSDVVD
-4268 KKLSKHAAFNP
+4268 KDLTKHAAFNP
-4279 CNTDI
+4279 CNTNI

-4294 NKDMSEPYEIGV
+4294 NKAMDAPYEIGV

-4387 SRTSGLKV
+4387 SRKSGLDV
-4395 LDPYTV
+4395 LAPYTV

-4430 IAPSFDCSMLADT
+4430 IAPSFDCSTLADT
-4443 IYVELKT
+4443 IYVELT
-4450 AGNSVTFD
+4450 TSGNSVTFD
-4458 EVKARGFFIPEVTD
+4458 QVKDRGFFIPEVTD
-4472 ICTDVFTEVTRD
+4472 LCNDVFTEVTRD
-4484 DNKALEDDYVFGNT
+4484 DNKALEDDYAFGNT
-4498 TITFRFYDIYGNDTI
+4498 TITFRFYDTYGNDTI
-4513 CSQVV
+4513 CSQVI
-4518 KVIDMIPPKLICPTL
+4518 KVVDMIPPKLICPTL
-4533 ENHIACIT
+4533 ENHIACIS
-4541 DTTPAITSYEEFVA
+4541 DTTPAITSYKDFVA

-4563 SKADL
+4563 SKAKL
-4568 LTFRHEDKVVGDDKC
+4568 LTFRHEDVVEGDDC
-4583 NAVVTRNYIVTS
+4583 NAVVTRNYYMTS
-4595 VTEVDVYCETPQHFY
+4595 ITEVDVHCETPQHFY
-4610 MKDSIAPTYEGI
+4610 LKDSVAPTYVGI
-4622 PAKGASRKTTCDQL
+4622 PAKGDSKKTTCDQL
-4636 EIDPPVVTA
+4636 DIDYPVVTA

-4655 QMFSRSTQGDD
+4655 EMFTRSTQGDD

-4688 NEADSVRYTVHVV
+4688 NVADSVHYIVHVL
-4701 DTVAPSID
+4701 DTVAPRIN
-4709 LPDDW
+4709 LPEDW

-4736 IPEELVSQ
+4736 IPADSVTQ

-4757 PAAGTEITA
+4757 PAAGTEITQ
-4766 TTVVTLSISDVCGNH
+4766 TTVVTLSISDVCGNKS
-4781 TDLEKVV
+4781 DLDKVV

-4797 SIITGENPVVC
+4797 SITTAKDPVVC
-4808 GGDETLDSVRSSQND
+4808 GGDETLDSVRASTND
-4823 LTQTKIR
+4823 LTHTRIR
-4830 NAFGFTWVIDL
+4830 SAFGFTWVIDL

-4855 YRTSFDEE
+4855 YRNTFDEE

-4874 ASRFESVNAPSK
+4874 ASRFEAVNASLK
-4886 GSPEEKAAADAAY
+4886 ASPEDKAAADAAY
-4899 ARYLMLLRQHQS
+4899 AKYLMLLRQHQS

-4940 LQLASGSWQVC
+4940 LQLASGSWPIC
-4951 EFDSLSLNGDFG
+4951 EFDSLELKGEFG
-4963 NNFPVCID
+4963 NYFPVCVND
-4971 NMGGTIT
+4971 MGGAIT
-4978 KQGWLINDSVY
+4978 NQGWLINDSIY
-4989 HPHDSILY
+4989 HPQDPVMY
-4997 EGGIKHTAIYY
+4997 EDGIKHTALYY

-5021 LYTSCDGE
+5021 LYTSCSGD

-5041 SKENMEL
+5041 SKENMKL

-5061 IEVFTHFD
+5061 INVYTHFD
-5069 PKQVLLTTMPQAKPR
+5069 PTQVMLTTMPQAKPR
-5084 VWTGE
+5084 VWKGE

-5099 EPSYLSWRRVEGE
+5099 QPSYLSWRRVEGE

-5119 EYDKLG
+5119 EYDKNG
-5125 NIIYGGSGEDDD
+5125 VVVAGGSGEDNDV
-5137 ADLFHE
+5137 DLFNE
-5143 LWNSRDTTVADSVY
+5143 LWNSRDTTIADSVY
-5157 LAKRGLLTFRYN
+5157 LAKRGYLTYRYK
-5169 IVPTDTSYYYAVVGN
+5169 VAPSDTSLYYAVVSN

-5198 VLKELPTAITP
+5198 VLNEIPTAITP

-5239 DGWDGTYRGILADP
+5239 DGWDGTYRGVLADP

-5263 NGANFKGSIEVV
+5263 NGTNYKGSIEVV